1 MLILP
6 CMSCFTALET
16 HLKPAPYSTD
26 QTLHKY
32 KTPNSKLQTLSQTLH
47 PEPQALT
54 RRTPSKGFA
63 VNAAAPLRLSQL
75 FAEADVGFDGLYRFI
90 SGLGFRV
97 FGVQSLGY
105 LGFRVSGV
113 QGVARV

>member
-1 MLILP
+1 MRG
-6 CMSCFTALET
+6 
-16 HLKPAPYSTD
+16 ST
-26 QTLHKY
+26 
-32 KTPNSKLQTLSQTLH
+32 
-47 PEPQALT
+47 
-54 RRTPSKGFA
+54 
-63 VNAAAPLRLSQL
+63 
-75 FAEADVGFDGLYRFI
+75 GLYRFI